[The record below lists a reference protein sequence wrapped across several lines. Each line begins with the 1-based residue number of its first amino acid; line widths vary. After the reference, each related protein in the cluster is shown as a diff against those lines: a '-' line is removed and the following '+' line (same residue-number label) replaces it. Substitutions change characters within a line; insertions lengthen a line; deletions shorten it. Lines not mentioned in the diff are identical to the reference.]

1 MYVLEVV
8 GGPLD
13 GKTWSFDGEII
24 IGRDDSVAGA
34 CITLDRYISRRHA
47 QLREAG
53 EHLILTDLAS
63 RNGTTV
69 GERPVASEAK
79 IALGDRFLVGR
90 TVLRVTRGD

>member
-13 GKTWSFDGEII
+13 GKTWAFDGEIT
-24 IGRDDSVAGA
+24 IGRDESAAAA

>member
-13 GKTWSFDGEII
+13 GKTWAFEREIT

-47 QLREAG
+47 RLREAG
-53 EHLILTDLAS
+53 GGLILTDLAS

-69 GERPVASEAK
+69 GERPVASEET

-90 TVLRVTRGD
+90 TVLRVTAGE